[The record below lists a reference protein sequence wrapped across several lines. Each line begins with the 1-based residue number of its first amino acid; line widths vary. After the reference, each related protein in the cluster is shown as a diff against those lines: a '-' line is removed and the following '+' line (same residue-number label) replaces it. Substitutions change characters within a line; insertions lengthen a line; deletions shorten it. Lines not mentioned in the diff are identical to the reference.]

1 MQGFLNLNKSAKL
14 TSHDC
19 VDRVRKAL
27 KLRRVGHGGTLDPDA
42 TGVLPIALGKA
53 TRLLQYLDRD
63 KGYRATIRLGVKT
76 TTDDLAGEVMTS
88 QPAPDLQRHVVEAA
102 LPQFQGTIQQIPP
115 IYSAIQVQGK
125 RLHQL
130 ARSGQK
136 VEAPM
141 RTVQIYQITVLDWRS
156 GDFPEIDLAIACG
169 TGTYIRSI
177 ARDLGDVL
185 GVGGTLA
192 ALVRTESS
200 GFTLSDSLTLDQF
213 IEQVNNWT
221 FQPIPV
227 DAGLKHIPPVT
238 LTAKEAQRWCQGQKI
253 SLHDGNC
260 LADLKLGRIYN
271 EAGKFLGI
279 GRLVSLGVELILV
292 PELVFSLP
300 E

>member
-63 KGYRATIRLGVKT
+63 KGYRATVRLGIKT
-76 TTDDLAGEVMTS
+76 TTDDLGGEVITS
-88 QPAPDLQRHVVEAA
+88 QPVPDLQRHVVEAA

-136 VEAPM
+136 VEAPV

-213 IEQVNNWT
+213 TEQVKHWT
-221 FQPIPV
+221 FQPIPA
-227 DAGLKHIPPVT
+227 DLGLRHIPPIT
-238 LTAKEAQRWCQGQKI
+238 LTTKEAQRWCQGQKI
-253 SLHDGNC
+253 SLQDGNC
-260 LADLKLGRIYN
+260 LADVKLGRIYN
-271 EAGKFLGI
+271 EEGKFLGI
-279 GRLVSLGVELILV
+279 GRLVTLGVELILV